1 MIGSG
6 KAGRIF
12 VGRQREIGELRTA
25 LDESIGGHRR
35 PGHAGGGTGNR
46 QDPYSPRIVRG
57 GRDLWGASLLGLVLQ
72 RSLARGRLLSS

>member
-35 PGHAGGGTGNR
+35 TGHAGKDT
-46 QDPYSPRIVRG
+46 VR
-57 GRDLWGASLLGLVLQ
+57 V
-72 RSLARGRLLSS
+72 